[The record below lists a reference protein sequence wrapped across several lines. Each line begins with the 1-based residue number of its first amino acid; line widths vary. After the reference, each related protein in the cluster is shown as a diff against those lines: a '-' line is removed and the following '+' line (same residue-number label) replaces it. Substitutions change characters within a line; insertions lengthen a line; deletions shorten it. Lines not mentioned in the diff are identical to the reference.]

1 MSYEFALPF
10 NHVCRFP
17 PILWRA
23 GGQTRNKTLKRN
35 AQRYINHNQTTSQI
49 TKHNDPLSPIATC
62 STVAPRLSTP
72 THCISTMSATTIIFE
87 AFGPDANLYTAVLQ
101 LPSDESESV
110 TPSQLR
116 KAYYRQALKYHPDK
130 QNGKSSEEVNDAKRK
145 FQAISVAYSI
155 LSDDDRRKTYDESGE
170 MDDSDEGLDPS
181 NTDAWKDYFKGIFGK
196 VTTADIDKFTES
208 YKCSEEEEADVLK
221 YYTQFK
227 GDLDKM
233 LECVMC
239 SNDIDK
245 KRWVK
250 DYIQP
255 AIEKRDVEDYVEQ
268 IKKTL
273 GDDDSE
279 DSDSDEKEGPGGDDS
294 STDTETEEEE
304 EGVNGNGGKKGK
316 KRKTATATKPKG
328 TTRKAATKPKK
339 KQKSKKNDNAISEDL
354 IAAIRGKS
362 GGQGF
367 GGVLAGLEERYA
379 TKGKLKK
386 GGRKQAPVDD
396 DIPDIPDDE
405 FEKIQKRLDAQRKRK
420 K

>member
-1 MSYEFALPF
+1 
-10 NHVCRFP
+10 
-17 PILWRA
+17 
-23 GGQTRNKTLKRN
+23 
-35 AQRYINHNQTTSQI
+35 
-49 TKHNDPLSPIATC
+49 
-62 STVAPRLSTP
+62 
-72 THCISTMSATTIIFE
+72 MSATTIIFE

-339 KQKSKKNDNAISEDL
+339 IQKSKKNDNAISEDL